1 MRIGITGA
9 SGLIGSALA
18 EHLIQRGDQVVR
30 FVRRDAV
37 SDSEVTWHPGRPL
50 DPSSLEGLDA
60 VVHLAG
66 AGVGD
71 KRWTDEYKRII
82 RSSRVDGTSTI
93 ATAMAQAVDSG
104 GPRTL
109 VCGSAI
115 GYYGDTGARPT
126 DESGPQGAG
135 FLAGV
140 VRDWEA
146 AAQPAI
152 DAGVRVAFARTGLV
166 VSSKGGAWQKLFPIF
181 KAGIGGKL
189 GPGDQ
194 YWSAISLTDEV
205 RALCWLIDN
214 EISGPVNLVGPDPLP
229 NAEVTKI
236 MGDVLK
242 RPTLVPVPGFAL
254 KIVLGEFAEDTLAS
268 QRIEPAALSKSGFTW
283 EHPDIRSMIE
293 AAR

>member
-18 EHLIQRGDQVVR
+18 EHLTQRGDQVVR

-50 DPSSLEGLDA
+50 DPSSLQGFDA

-93 ATAMAQAVDSG
+93 ATAMARAVDSG

-229 NAEVTKI
+229 NAEVTTI

-242 RPTLVPVPGFAL
+242 RPTIVPVPGFAL
-254 KIVLGEFAEDTLAS
+254 KIVLGEFAEDTLSS

-283 EHPDIRSMIE
+283 QHPDIRSMIE